1 MIEVY
6 SNNSIPIIISIPHS
20 GTLYSN
26 IFLKNILLSKKE
38 LQFSE
43 DNYVDKVLKKALSQ
57 DVSYVK
63 ANFPRSFIDVNRS
76 PLELDSLMISSNI
89 PIIDEFNLTKVK
101 SGIGVIHR
109 VSYYG
114 NEIYD
119 HLLTRRE
126 IVKRLLNNYFPY
138 HNALKLLIK
147 NAKKINNRVLV
158 LDFHSMPSRFLDN
171 SVDIVIGNNF
181 NLSCNETISTKII
194 NYFYDYNYSLSINDP
209 YSGGFITKFYGKPM
223 DRINVL
229 QIEINRSL
237 YMNED
242 TLEIK
247 SNKLNVL
254 SKNLNSIIKKLTI
267 TERNSTW
274 KILFLL

>member
-6 SNNSIPIIISIPHS
+6 SNTSVPIIISIPHS

-43 DNYVDKVLKKALSQ
+43 DNYVDKVLEKVLSQ
-57 DVSYVK
+57 NVSYVK

-76 PLELDSLMISSNI
+76 PLELDSLMVSSNI

-223 DRINVL
+223 DRINIL

-254 SKNLNSIIKKLTI
+254 SKNLNSIIKKLTNDI
-267 TERNSTW
+267 
-274 KILFLL
+274 

>member
-43 DNYVDKVLKKALSQ
+43 DNYVDKVLKKTLSQ
-57 DVSYVK
+57 DISYVK

-76 PLELDSLMISSNI
+76 PLELDSLMVSSNI

-223 DRINVL
+223 DRINIL

-254 SKNLNSIIKKLTI
+254 SKNLNSIIKKLTNDI
-267 TERNSTW
+267 
-274 KILFLL
+274 

>member
-1 MIEVY
+1 MIEVN

-43 DNYVDKVLKKALSQ
+43 DNYVDKILEKALCGNI
-57 DVSYVK
+57 SYVK

-76 PLELDSLMISSNI
+76 PLELDSLMVSSNI
-89 PIIDEFNLTKVK
+89 PTIDKFNLTKVK

-126 IVKRLLNNYFPY
+126 IVTRLLNNYFPY

-147 NAKKINNRVLV
+147 NTKIINNRIVV
-158 LDFHSMPSRFLDN
+158 LDFHSMPSKFLDKN
-171 SVDIVIGNNF
+171 VDIVIGNNF
-181 NLSCNETISTKII
+181 NLSCNNTISSKII
-194 NYFYDYNYSLSINDP
+194 NYFCDYNYSLSINDP
-209 YSGGFITKFYGKPM
+209 YSGGFITKFYGKPLE
-223 DRINVL
+223 RVNVL

-254 SKNLNSIIKKLTI
+254 SKNLNSIIKKLTNDI
-267 TERNSTW
+267 
-274 KILFLL
+274 

>member
-1 MIEVY
+1 MIEVNL
-6 SNNSIPIIISIPHS
+6 NNSIPIIISIPHS

-43 DNYVDKVLKKALSQ
+43 DNYVDKILEKALGGNI
-57 DVSYVK
+57 SYVK

-76 PLELDSLMISSNI
+76 PLELDSLMVSSNI
-89 PIIDEFNLTKVK
+89 PTIDKFNLTKVK

-126 IVKRLLNNYFPY
+126 IVTRLLNNYFPY

-147 NAKKINNRVLV
+147 NTKIINNRILV
-158 LDFHSMPSRFLDN
+158 LDFHSMPSKFLDKN
-171 SVDIVIGNNF
+171 VDIVIGNNF
-181 NLSCNETISTKII
+181 NLSCNNTLSSKII
-194 NYFYDYNYSLSINDP
+194 NYFCDYNYSLSINDP
-209 YSGGFITKFYGKPM
+209 YSGGFITKFYGKPLE
-223 DRINVL
+223 RVNVL

-247 SNKLNVL
+247 SNKLNIL
-254 SKNLNSIIKKLTI
+254 SKNLNSIIKKLT
-267 TERNSTW
+267 ND
-274 KILFLL
+274 L

>member
-1 MIEVY
+1 MIEVNL
-6 SNNSIPIIISIPHS
+6 NNSIPIIISIPHS

-43 DNYVDKVLKKALSQ
+43 DNYVDKILEKALGGNI
-57 DVSYVK
+57 SYVK

-76 PLELDSLMISSNI
+76 PLELDSLMVSSNI
-89 PIIDEFNLTKVK
+89 PTIDKFNLTKVK

-126 IVKRLLNNYFPY
+126 IVTRLLNNYFPY

-147 NAKKINNRVLV
+147 NTKIINNRILV
-158 LDFHSMPSRFLDN
+158 LDFHSMPSKFLDKN
-171 SVDIVIGNNF
+171 VDIVIGNNF
-181 NLSCNETISTKII
+181 NLSCNNTISSKII
-194 NYFYDYNYSLSINDP
+194 NYFCDYNYSLSINDP
-209 YSGGFITKFYGKPM
+209 YSGGFITKFYGKPLE
-223 DRINVL
+223 RVNVL

-247 SNKLNVL
+247 SNKLNIL
-254 SKNLNSIIKKLTI
+254 SKNLNSIIKKLT
-267 TERNSTW
+267 ND
-274 KILFLL
+274 L

>member
-43 DNYVDKVLKKALSQ
+43 DNYVDKVLEKVLSQ
-57 DVSYVK
+57 NVSYVK

-76 PLELDSLMISSNI
+76 PLELDSLMVSSNI

-223 DRINVL
+223 DRINIL

-254 SKNLNSIIKKLTI
+254 SKNLNSIIKKLTNDI
-267 TERNSTW
+267 
-274 KILFLL
+274 

>member
-1 MIEVY
+1 MIEVN

-43 DNYVDKVLKKALSQ
+43 DNYVDKILEKALGGNI
-57 DVSYVK
+57 SYVK

-76 PLELDSLMISSNI
+76 PLELDSLMVSSNI
-89 PIIDEFNLTKVK
+89 PTIDKFNLTKVK

-126 IVKRLLNNYFPY
+126 IVTRLLNNYFPY

-147 NAKKINNRVLV
+147 NTKIINNRILV
-158 LDFHSMPSRFLDN
+158 LDFHSMPSKFLDKN
-171 SVDIVIGNNF
+171 VDIVIGNNF
-181 NLSCNETISTKII
+181 NLSCNNTLSSKII
-194 NYFYDYNYSLSINDP
+194 NYFCDYNYSLSINDP
-209 YSGGFITKFYGKPM
+209 YSGGFITKFYGKPLE
-223 DRINVL
+223 RVNVL

-247 SNKLNVL
+247 SNKLNIL
-254 SKNLNSIIKKLTI
+254 SKNLNSIIKKLT
-267 TERNSTW
+267 ND
-274 KILFLL
+274 L

>member
-1 MIEVY
+1 MIEVN

-43 DNYVDKVLKKALSQ
+43 DNYVDKVLEKVLSQ

-76 PLELDSLMISSNI
+76 PLELDSLMVSSNI

-223 DRINVL
+223 DRINIL

-254 SKNLNSIIKKLTI
+254 SKNLNSIIKKLTNDI
-267 TERNSTW
+267 
-274 KILFLL
+274 

>member
-20 GTLYSN
+20 GTLYRN

-43 DNYVDKVLKKALSQ
+43 DNYVDKVLEKVLSQ

-76 PLELDSLMISSNI
+76 PLELDSLMVSSNI

-223 DRINVL
+223 DRINIL

-254 SKNLNSIIKKLTI
+254 SKNLNSIIKKLTNDI
-267 TERNSTW
+267 
-274 KILFLL
+274 

>member
-6 SNNSIPIIISIPHS
+6 SNNSVPIIISIPHS

-43 DNYVDKVLKKALSQ
+43 DNYVDKVLEKVLSQ

-76 PLELDSLMISSNI
+76 PLELDSLMVSSNI

-223 DRINVL
+223 DRINIL

-254 SKNLNSIIKKLTI
+254 SKNLNSIIKKLTNDI
-267 TERNSTW
+267 
-274 KILFLL
+274 

>member
-1 MIEVY
+1 MIEVH

-43 DNYVDKVLKKALSQ
+43 DNYVDKVLNKALSQ

-63 ANFPRSFIDVNRS
+63 ANFPRSFVDVNRS

-254 SKNLNSIIKKLTI
+254 SKNLNSIIKKLTNDI
-267 TERNSTW
+267 
-274 KILFLL
+274 

>member
-43 DNYVDKVLKKALSQ
+43 DNYVDKVLEKVLSQ

-223 DRINVL
+223 DRINIL

-247 SNKLNVL
+247 SNKLNIL
-254 SKNLNSIIKKLTI
+254 SKNLNSIIKKLTNDI
-267 TERNSTW
+267 
-274 KILFLL
+274 

>member
-43 DNYVDKVLKKALSQ
+43 DNYVDKVLEKVLSQ

-76 PLELDSLMISSNI
+76 PLELDSLMVSSNI

-223 DRINVL
+223 ERVNVL

-247 SNKLNVL
+247 SNKLNIL
-254 SKNLNSIIKKLTI
+254 SKNLNAIIKKLTNDI
-267 TERNSTW
+267 
-274 KILFLL
+274 

>member
-43 DNYVDKVLKKALSQ
+43 DNYVDKVLEKVLSQ

-76 PLELDSLMISSNI
+76 PLELDSLMVSSNI

-181 NLSCNETISTKII
+181 NLSCNETISNKII

-223 DRINVL
+223 DRINIL

-254 SKNLNSIIKKLTI
+254 SKNLNSIIKKLTNDI
-267 TERNSTW
+267 
-274 KILFLL
+274 

>member
-43 DNYVDKVLKKALSQ
+43 DNYVDKVLEKVLSQ

-76 PLELDSLMISSNI
+76 PLELDSLMVSSNI

-158 LDFHSMPSRFLDN
+158 LDFHSMPSKFLDN

-223 DRINVL
+223 DRINIL

-254 SKNLNSIIKKLTI
+254 SKNLNSIIKKLTNDI
-267 TERNSTW
+267 
-274 KILFLL
+274 

>member
-1 MIEVY
+1 MIEVNL
-6 SNNSIPIIISIPHS
+6 NNSIPIIISIPHS

-43 DNYVDKVLKKALSQ
+43 DNYVDKILEKALGGNI
-57 DVSYVK
+57 SYVK

-76 PLELDSLMISSNI
+76 PLELDSLMVSSNI
-89 PIIDEFNLTKVK
+89 PTIDKFNLTKVK

-126 IVKRLLNNYFPY
+126 IVTRLLNNYFPY

-147 NAKKINNRVLV
+147 NTKIFNNRLLV
-158 LDFHSMPSRFLDN
+158 LDFHSMPSKFLDKN
-171 SVDIVIGNNF
+171 VDIVIGNNF
-181 NLSCNETISTKII
+181 NLSCNNTLSSKII
-194 NYFYDYNYSLSINDP
+194 NYFCDYNYSLSINDP
-209 YSGGFITKFYGKPM
+209 YSGGFITKFYGKPLE
-223 DRINVL
+223 RVNVL

-247 SNKLNVL
+247 SNKLNIL
-254 SKNLNSIIKKLTI
+254 SKNLNSIIKKLT
-267 TERNSTW
+267 ND
-274 KILFLL
+274 L

>member
-43 DNYVDKVLKKALSQ
+43 DNYVDKVLEKVLSQ

-76 PLELDSLMISSNI
+76 PLELDSLMVSSNI

-223 DRINVL
+223 DRINIL

-254 SKNLNSIIKKLTI
+254 SKNLNSIIKKLTNDI
-267 TERNSTW
+267 
-274 KILFLL
+274 

>member
-1 MIEVY
+1 MIEVN

-43 DNYVDKVLKKALSQ
+43 DNYVDKILEKALGGNI
-57 DVSYVK
+57 SYVK

-76 PLELDSLMISSNI
+76 PLELDSLMVSSNI
-89 PIIDEFNLTKVK
+89 PTIDKFNLTKVK

-126 IVKRLLNNYFPY
+126 IVTRLLNNYFPY

-147 NAKKINNRVLV
+147 IQKYL
-158 LDFHSMPSRFLDN
+158 
-171 SVDIVIGNNF
+171 
-181 NLSCNETISTKII
+181 II
-194 NYFYDYNYSLSINDP
+194 DY
-209 YSGGFITKFYGKPM
+209 
-223 DRINVL
+223 
-229 QIEINRSL
+229 
-237 YMNED
+237 
-242 TLEIK
+242 
-247 SNKLNVL
+247 
-254 SKNLNSIIKKLTI
+254 
-267 TERNSTW
+267 
-274 KILFLL
+274 

>member
-43 DNYVDKVLKKALSQ
+43 DNYVDKVLEKVLSQ

-76 PLELDSLMISSNI
+76 PLELDSLMVSSNI

-119 HLLTRRE
+119 HLL
-126 IVKRLLNNYFPY
+126 IVLGSCSLTGSCMVQP
-138 HNALKLLIK
+138 
-147 NAKKINNRVLV
+147 
-158 LDFHSMPSRFLDN
+158 
-171 SVDIVIGNNF
+171 
-181 NLSCNETISTKII
+181 LSNGR
-194 NYFYDYNYSLSINDP
+194 P
-209 YSGGFITKFYGKPM
+209 
-223 DRINVL
+223 
-229 QIEINRSL
+229 
-237 YMNED
+237 
-242 TLEIK
+242 
-247 SNKLNVL
+247 
-254 SKNLNSIIKKLTI
+254 
-267 TERNSTW
+267 
-274 KILFLL
+274 

>member
-43 DNYVDKVLKKALSQ
+43 DNYVDKVLEKVLSQ

-76 PLELDSLMISSNI
+76 PLELDSLMVSSNI

-181 NLSCNETISTKII
+181 NLSCNETISTNII

-254 SKNLNSIIKKLTI
+254 SKNLNSIIKKLTNDI
-267 TERNSTW
+267 
-274 KILFLL
+274 

>member
-1 MIEVY
+1 MIEVN

-43 DNYVDKVLKKALSQ
+43 DNYVDKILEKALGGNI
-57 DVSYVK
+57 SYVK

-76 PLELDSLMISSNI
+76 PLELDSLMVSSNI
-89 PIIDEFNLTKVK
+89 PTIDKFNLTKVK

-126 IVKRLLNNYFPY
+126 IVTRLLNNYFPY

-147 NAKKINNRVLV
+147 NTKIINNRILV
-158 LDFHSMPSRFLDN
+158 LDFHSMPSKFLDKN
-171 SVDIVIGNNF
+171 VDIVIGNNF
-181 NLSCNETISTKII
+181 NLSCNNTISSKII
-194 NYFYDYNYSLSINDP
+194 NYFCDYNYSLSINDP
-209 YSGGFITKFYGKPM
+209 YSGGFITKFYGKPLE
-223 DRINVL
+223 RVNVL

-247 SNKLNVL
+247 SNKLNIL
-254 SKNLNSIIKKLTI
+254 SKNLNSIIKKLT
-267 TERNSTW
+267 ND
-274 KILFLL
+274 L

>member
-43 DNYVDKVLKKALSQ
+43 DNYVDKVLEKVLSQ

-76 PLELDSLMISSNI
+76 PLELDSLMVSSNI

-158 LDFHSMPSRFLDN
+158 LDFHSMPSKFLDN

-181 NLSCNETISTKII
+181 NLSCNETISNKII

-223 DRINVL
+223 DRINIL

-254 SKNLNSIIKKLTI
+254 SKNLNSIIKKLTNDI
-267 TERNSTW
+267 
-274 KILFLL
+274 